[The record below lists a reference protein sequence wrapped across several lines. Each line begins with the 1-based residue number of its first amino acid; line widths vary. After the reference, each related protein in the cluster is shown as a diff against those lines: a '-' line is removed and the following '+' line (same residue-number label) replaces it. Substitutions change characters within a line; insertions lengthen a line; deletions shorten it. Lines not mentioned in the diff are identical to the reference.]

1 MREAWIEHHSPL
13 DIPFGLIPCGVF
25 YFVTLQYIYSMK
37 FFKNLKVYL
46 ILTVMVVVAL
56 LLILNKYAAYGIML
70 LAVAGV
76 VYLLWEMVIRGKEE
90 KITELT
96 ERLGKTSQQITNLQ
110 AENNE
115 LRSRRLNISELRNI
129 LDLGLLQVNSSF
141 TRTWND
147 KYEENGRSLHFIG
160 ALQVKI
166 AAKYGID
173 IHELRIKYDKE
184 RNEVMVANVKPKFLS
199 FNDFDYEWKIAEV
212 MEYKKPWVGSG
223 HWRTSP
229 ELEVM
234 AGNLKE
240 ELRVKTHREVRQGP
254 AEMEWVLE
262 PLKKQITGTL
272 EMLLGAPYRIVT
284 LVEHGD
290 ESFKKLEDYFGTN
303 AQAIESAQ

>member
-1 MREAWIEHHSPL
+1 MVLFLVSRLKIVP
-13 DIPFGLIPCGVF
+13 
-25 YFVTLQYIYSMK
+25 MK
-37 FFKNLKVYL
+37 FFKNLKIYL
-46 ILTVMVVVAL
+46 ILAVVVVVSV
-56 LLILNKYAAYGIML
+56 LLILNKYAAYGIL
-70 LAVAGV
+70 LLGAAAFI
-76 VYLLWEMVIRGKEE
+76 YLLWETVIRARDE
-90 KITELT
+90 KIAELAG
-96 ERLGKTSQQITNLQ
+96 RLDTTSRQMSNLQ

-147 KYEENGRSLHFIG
+147 KFDEGGRSLHFIG
-160 ALQVKI
+160 ALQVRI
-166 AAKYGID
+166 VAKYGID
-173 IHELRIKYDKE
+173 IHELRIKYDREK
-184 RNEVMVANVKPKFLS
+184 NEVLVANVKPKFLS

-223 HWRTSP
+223 HWRKSP
-229 ELEVM
+229 DLEGL

-240 ELRVKTHREVRQGP
+240 ELRVKTHQEVKQGP

-284 LVEHGD
+284 IVEHAD
-290 ESFKKLEDYFGTN
+290 ESFKKLEDYFGTDP
-303 AQAIESAQ
+303 QALE

>member
-1 MREAWIEHHSPL
+1 
-13 DIPFGLIPCGVF
+13 
-25 YFVTLQYIYSMK
+25 MK
-37 FFKNLKVYL
+37 FFKNLKIYL
-46 ILTVMVVVAL
+46 ILAVVVVVSV
-56 LLILNKYAAYGIML
+56 LLILNKYAAYGIL
-70 LAVAGV
+70 LLGAAAFI
-76 VYLLWEMVIRGKEE
+76 YLLWETVIRARDE
-90 KITELT
+90 KIAELAG
-96 ERLGKTSQQITNLQ
+96 RLDTTSRQMSNLQ

-147 KYEENGRSLHFIG
+147 KFDENGRSLHFIG

-166 AAKYGID
+166 VAKYGID
-173 IHELRIKYDKE
+173 IHELRIRYDKE
-184 RNEVMVANVKPKFLS
+184 RNEVLVANVKPKFLS

-223 HWRTSP
+223 HWRKSP
-229 ELEVM
+229 DLEGL

-240 ELRVKTHREVRQGP
+240 ELRVKTHQEVKQGP

-284 LVEHGD
+284 IVEHAD
-290 ESFKKLEDYFGTN
+290 ESFKKLEDYFGTDP
-303 AQAIESAQ
+303 QALE

>member
-199 FNDFDYEWKIAEV
+199 FNDFDYEWK
-212 MEYKKPWVGSG
+212 
-223 HWRTSP
+223 SP

-303 AQAIESAQ
+303 AQALESAQ